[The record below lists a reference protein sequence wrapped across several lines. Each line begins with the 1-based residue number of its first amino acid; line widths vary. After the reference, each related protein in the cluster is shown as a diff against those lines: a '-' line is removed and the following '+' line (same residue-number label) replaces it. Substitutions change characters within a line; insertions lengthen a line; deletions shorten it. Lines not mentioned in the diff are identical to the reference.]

1 MYFCWLEFWD
11 GFVHPWLQQN
21 QTHPVMKGLMSF
33 LWLFDLTRPPQAER
47 RRVSSTQTHTHEC
60 VTQDYSA
67 QCYLIKSGK
76 STRGKDKL
84 KQKIINWAQSHRDGE
99 TQTHMNI
106 QPHFKHTYINYKK
119 NKKSHSF
126 HADFCVFA
134 WRRTLSLRLLS
145 SAYWVCFKAFISLVC
160 FLGMEQIPWRWQ
172 CRVLPVELQEC
183 KSSLKTPKWKNDAS
197 PQLLLEVSKHAS
209 QRLVQNHS
217 HRLDKWCLI
226 GCDCDR

>member
-33 LWLFDLTRPPQAER
+33 LWLFDLTKPPQAER

-119 NKKSHSF
+119 IRKVILFTQIFVFSPEDGPWVWDFYLVHIEFASRHLF
-126 HADFCVFA
+126 H
-134 WRRTLSLRLLS
+134 
-145 SAYWVCFKAFISLVC
+145 
-160 FLGMEQIPWRWQ
+160 
-172 CRVLPVELQEC
+172 
-183 KSSLKTPKWKNDAS
+183 
-197 PQLLLEVSKHAS
+197 
-209 QRLVQNHS
+209 
-217 HRLDKWCLI
+217 
-226 GCDCDR
+226 